1 MYGRD
6 SMVYPCYGCV
16 LCKLLFLLLLNEKG
30 GQGGFPLV
38 CMKCTIISCR
48 QYMKLIRSYKTYMN
62 MDIVVPILF
71 VKPCFIFALVLMNQT
86 EKIITVTENCITFV
100 LVGVFLVCKAHSGG
114 IHMFEDVYSIMSV
127 ATHLF

>member
-6 SMVYPCYGCV
+6 SMVYPCYGRV
-16 LCKLLFLLLLNEKG
+16 LCKLSFLLLLNEKG
-30 GQGGFPLV
+30 GSRGFPPCLHE
-38 CMKCTIISCR
+38 MHHHFMQTIHEIN
-48 QYMKLIRSYKTYMN
+48 KTIQTSMN

>member
-1 MYGRD
+1 
-6 SMVYPCYGCV
+6 
-16 LCKLLFLLLLNEKG
+16 
-30 GQGGFPLV
+30 
-38 CMKCTIISCR
+38 
-48 QYMKLIRSYKTYMN
+48 MN

-114 IHMFEDVYSIMSV
+114 IDMFDQYYNIASV
-127 ATHLF
+127 STYVFGYLFHYLVE

>member
-1 MYGRD
+1 
-6 SMVYPCYGCV
+6 
-16 LCKLLFLLLLNEKG
+16 
-30 GQGGFPLV
+30 
-38 CMKCTIISCR
+38 
-48 QYMKLIRSYKTYMN
+48 
-62 MDIVVPILF
+62 
-71 VKPCFIFALVLMNQT
+71 MNQT